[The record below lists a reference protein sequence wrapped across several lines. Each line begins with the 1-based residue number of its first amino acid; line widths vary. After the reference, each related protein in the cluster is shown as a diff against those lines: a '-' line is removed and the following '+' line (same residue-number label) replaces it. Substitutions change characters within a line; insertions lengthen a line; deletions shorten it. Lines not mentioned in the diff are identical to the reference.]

1 MYMKRFSLF
10 FAVLAT
16 ILMIGCSEDDSPT
29 STTGTL
35 KLSFTGLEDLGSTAA
50 YEGWVIVNG
59 LPVSTGTFS
68 VDANGV
74 PSKTDFSVSTS
85 DLTAATAFVLT
96 IEPVPDNDPKPS
108 ATHILAGDFSSSSAG
123 LTIAHSDALGTDF
136 SSATGGYILA
146 TPTDG
151 GMTTNENSG
160 VWFLDPSSG
169 TPVAGLSLPTLPA
182 GWKYEGWAVINGTP
196 VTSGTFTSPNGVDD
210 AAPFSETVASGPP
223 FPGEDFLLNAP
234 SGLSFPTDLA
244 GMPIVISVEPD
255 ADNSPAPFT
264 LKPLTGMAPA
274 NADDHIFYSL
284 TQSSASFPTGTATR

>member
-1 MYMKRFSLF
+1 MKRFTLLF
-10 FAVLAT
+10 TLLAT
-16 ILMIGCSEDDSPT
+16 VLMIGCSEDDSPT

-35 KLSFTGLEDLGSTAA
+35 KLNFTGLEDLGSTAI

-59 LPVSTGTFS
+59 EAVTTGTFS

-74 PSKTDFSVSTS
+74 PSKTDFDVSTS
-85 DLTAATAFVLT
+85 DLTAATTFVLT

-108 ATHILAGDFSSSSAG
+108 DTHILAGDFSSGTAG
-123 LTIAHSDALGTDF
+123 LTIAHSAALGTDF
-136 SSATGGYILA
+136 SSAAGGYILA

-151 GMTTNENSG
+151 GMDTDEKSG

-169 TPVAGLSLPTLPA
+169 TPVAGLTLPTLPA

-196 VTSGTFTSPNGVDD
+196 VTSGTFTSASGVDD
-210 AAPFSETVASGPP
+210 AAPYSATTAAGPP
-223 FPGEDFLLNAP
+223 FPGEDFLQNAP
-234 SGLSFPTDLA
+234 AGVSFPTDLS

-274 NADDHIFYSL
+274 NAADHVFYSL